1 MFKRELLIIVTAL
14 SAIFLAVAVAGWL
27 AVWKLHETSRM
38 VVVDTLPGLANAGLA
53 QERMHDNRHIM
64 HLMLSPHTAAE
75 RAQLIAQVNANRTD
89 VLWRDYAGSIFEPED
104 RSNYQAMMN
113 VRSNYLA
120 GAEQFMAMVQ
130 AEKIAEAQGFFDG
143 ELSRRFQD
151 YNTAAKT
158 LFNYNVQQ
166 GSSRGQTIMMA
177 FRYAPWLIG
186 GLCLLVF
193 VIGLVFGLRLA
204 CGNDKLL

>member
-1 MFKRELLIIVTAL
+1 MFKRELLIIASLL
-14 SAIFLAVAVAGWL
+14 SAIFLAVAGAGWL

-38 VVVDTLPGLANAGLA
+38 VVVDTLPGLASAGLA
-53 QERMHDNRHIM
+53 QERMHDNRHTM

-89 VLWRDYAGSIFEPED
+89 GLWRDYAGSIFEPED
-104 RSNYQAMMN
+104 RTNYQALMT

-120 GAEQFMAMVQ
+120 GTEQFMALVQ
-130 AEKIAEAQGFFDG
+130 ADKTTEAELFFNG
-143 ELSRRFQD
+143 ELSQRFQD
-151 YNTAAKT
+151 YNAAAKT

-166 GSSRGQTIMMA
+166 GSSRGQTIMTA

-193 VIGLVFGLRLA
+193 VIGLVFGLRSA
-204 CGNDKLL
+204 CGNK

>member
-1 MFKRELLIIVTAL
+1 MFKKELLIIATAL
-14 SAIFLAVAVAGWL
+14 SAIFLAVAVSGWL

-38 VVVDTLPGLANAGLA
+38 VVMDTLPGLANAGLA
-53 QERMHDNRHIM
+53 QERMHDNRHTM

-89 VLWRDYAGSIFEPED
+89 TLWRDYAGSIFEPGD
-104 RSNYQAMMN
+104 RQNFQAMMT

-120 GAEQFMAMVQ
+120 GTEQFMALVQ
-130 AEKIAEAQGFFDG
+130 AGKITEAQTFYEG
-143 ELSRRFQD
+143 ELTQRFQD

-166 GSSRGQTIMMA
+166 GSHRGQTIMTA

-186 GLCLLVF
+186 GLCVLVF
-193 VIGLVFGLRLA
+193 VIGLTLGLRSA
-204 CGNDKLL
+204 CGNK